1 MLEWIL
7 YWYIPAQCDGKI
19 LFKEP
24 YLLSLIKLKL
34 LSQTER
40 KSISSCVVLKVVISV
55 RREGPLRLLES
66 GAETLATSLLP
77 LHSIT

>member
-1 MLEWIL
+1 V
-7 YWYIPAQCDGKI
+7 QCDGKI

-34 LSQTER
+34 LSQTEG
-40 KSISSCVVLKVVISV
+40 KSIHSCVVLKIVISV
-55 RREGPLRLLES
+55 RREGPLRLLEP

-77 LHSIT
+77 LHNIT